1 MEKQKIHKDPA
12 PRSADEDEE
21 KDQTAYEDSWY
32 RSLKAL
38 SERKPAENDE
48 DVEQPED

>member
-1 MEKQKIHKDPA
+1 MEKQKVHKDPK
-12 PRSADEDEE
+12 RNGDEDGE

-38 SERKPAENDE
+38 SERKPVENDE
-48 DVEQPED
+48 DVEAPED